1 MMVFY
6 REGSRA
12 LAQESGI
19 CSAETSS
26 AEGRT
31 STFSG
36 PILCLSGIPSLA
48 RIMLTLMGRRVL
60 KGLNSVTGRDRP
72 QRGLRGPASSR
83 TAILSPQYK
92 HELLS
97 PSGS

>member
-19 CSAETSS
+19 YSAETSS

-48 RIMLTLMGRRVL
+48 RILVDLCVAL
-60 KGLNSVTGRDRP
+60 LLICEVTHLGD
-72 QRGLRGPASSR
+72 QREQR
-83 TAILSPQYK
+83 
-92 HELLS
+92 
-97 PSGS
+97 